1 MDEEGIK
8 NTNLMDKGAMLD
20 ETNVVLSLPAQ
31 VSSSL
36 CPNSWLDPNLATIQ
50 SSRSVSCS
58 APQFHSSSPSPLPEP
73 RHIPSPAPAPIIDQV
88 SNLTS
93 SASPQ
98 RYSYPSNQVPYSS
111 LSLRSVIRRP
121 SPTFGASH
129 PGIKSNPTLG
139 SLQSRAPQLSYV
151 PVVFGSSSKTP
162 SQVVAP
168 SSPSAYS
175 TPSGA
180 SYGGKQRSIVWGK
193 TPTQVAVP
201 SDPSSYS
208 TPSGPSH
215 GSKRTSIVW
224 TAFERKVIDGRQYA
238 ICNTCTSKLTAGSGY
253 GTRHLHSHM
262 QRCKRLKT
270 FDTRQQ
276 PKGINIGIEKQKV
289 EPHNCTFDQEVS
301 RRDIVNA
308 IILHGYPLNIL
319 NHYGLQKFIRGLQP
333 MFKMVT
339 TNTIKKDILNIY
351 DSEKDKI
358 ICLLEKLDCRVAITT
373 KIWTA
378 KPTKKSY
385 MAITAHYIDEA
396 WLSRS
401 RLLRFIY
408 IPHPDDVE
416 VLTEYLMDA
425 LLELGLDRKLSTIMV
440 DDVKNDPTS
449 HNFLDKLD
457 ESSLLLDG
465 DVLHICCFGSILNII
480 AKDVLGVISEVIDNV
495 RNGVLYW
502 TASVQR
508 MYKLEEACH
517 QLCVPYTKKL
527 CLDNGTC
534 WKSTLLM
541 IQTALLYKDVF
552 FYLEQEK
559 TCHTSLPSDHDWML
573 VKEICGN
580 LQPFYN
586 ITESFCGTNNF
597 TLNCYFPKIC
607 EIKIAMSKWFDSPL
621 EIVQVIASQTMEKY
635 EKYWSLCHRIIGI
648 ACVFDP
654 RYKLKLIEYFFKT
667 IYSDEAM
674 VHVNRVRDDCHVL
687 QLNYQSKGRPNHNL
701 GASSASSLASTE
713 CSEEDALID
722 FDLFVASQVPA
733 RSEMDLYLEECV
745 LPRTANFDILN
756 WWKANGLKFPTLQK
770 IAMDILAIPGSISA
784 SKSTS
789 GNNKMLSSHRSR
801 LNHTITEALMCTQN
815 WLLDEFNATCSSG
828 TQLVASTL
836 DDEDEDKAEEKDEAQ
851 DEDENYG
858 YFADDSANC
867 N

>member
-1 MDEEGIK
+1 
-8 NTNLMDKGAMLD
+8 
-20 ETNVVLSLPAQ
+20 
-31 VSSSL
+31 
-36 CPNSWLDPNLATIQ
+36 
-50 SSRSVSCS
+50 
-58 APQFHSSSPSPLPEP
+58 
-73 RHIPSPAPAPIIDQV
+73 
-88 SNLTS
+88 
-93 SASPQ
+93 
-98 RYSYPSNQVPYSS
+98 
-111 LSLRSVIRRP
+111 
-121 SPTFGASH
+121 
-129 PGIKSNPTLG
+129 
-139 SLQSRAPQLSYV
+139 
-151 PVVFGSSSKTP
+151 
-162 SQVVAP
+162 
-168 SSPSAYS
+168 
-175 TPSGA
+175 
-180 SYGGKQRSIVWGK
+180 
-193 TPTQVAVP
+193 
-201 SDPSSYS
+201 
-208 TPSGPSH
+208 
-215 GSKRTSIVW
+215 
-224 TAFERKVIDGRQYA
+224 
-238 ICNTCTSKLTAGSGY
+238 
-253 GTRHLHSHM
+253 M

-276 PKGINIGIEKQKV
+276 PRVISEGIEKQKV

-319 NHYGLQKFIRGLQP
+319 NHHGLQKFIRGLQP

-339 TNTIKKDILNIY
+339 RNTIERDILNIY
-351 DSEKDKI
+351 DSKKDKI

-373 KIWTA
+373 KIWIA
-378 KPTKKSY
+378 KPTEKSY

-396 WLSRS
+396 WISRN

-408 IPHPDDVE
+408 IPHPDDAE

-425 LLELGLDRKLSTIMV
+425 LLELGLDRKLSTIMI
-440 DDVKNDPTS
+440 DDAKNDPTS
-449 HNFLDKLD
+449 HKFLDKLD
-457 ESSLLLDG
+457 ASSLLLDG
-465 DVLHICCFGSILNII
+465 DVLLICCFGSILNII
-480 AKDVLGVISEVIDNV
+480 AKDVLEVISEAIHNV
-495 RNGVLYW
+495 RNGVMYW

-527 CLDNGTC
+527 CLDNSTC

-541 IQTALLYKDVF
+541 LQTALLYKDVF

-586 ITESFCGTNNF
+586 ITESLCGTTNS

-607 EIKIAMSKWFDSPL
+607 EIKIAVSKWFDSSF

-667 IYSDEAM
+667 IYGDEAM
-674 VHVNRVRDDCHVL
+674 VHVNKVRDDCHAL
-687 QLNYQSKGRPNHNL
+687 QLTYQSKERPNQNL
-701 GASSASSLASTE
+701 GASSASSLASMD
-713 CSEEDALID
+713 CCEEDALID
-722 FDLFVASQVPA
+722 FDLFVASQVSA
-733 RSEMDLYLEECV
+733 RSELDLYLEECV

-770 IAMDILAIPGSISA
+770 IALDILAIPASIPA

-789 GNNKMLSSHRSR
+789 GNNMMLSSHRSQ

-815 WLLDEFNATCSSG
+815 WLQDEVNATCSSG

-836 DDEDEDKAEEKDEAQ
+836 DDEDEDKAEE
-851 DEDENYG
+851 EDEPLDVDQNYG
-858 YFADDSANC
+858 DFDDDSANC
-867 N
+867 NQRN